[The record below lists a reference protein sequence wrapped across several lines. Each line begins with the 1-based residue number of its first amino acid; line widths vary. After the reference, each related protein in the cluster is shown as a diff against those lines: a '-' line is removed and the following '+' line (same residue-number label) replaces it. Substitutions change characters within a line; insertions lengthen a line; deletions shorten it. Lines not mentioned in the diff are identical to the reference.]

1 MSAPA
6 TLSPLERPTPVR
18 PVLVM
23 LGGVTLGAYLLL
35 GGLALA
41 DRAHGRWGL
50 VLVPLAVACF
60 ALAAREAYVL
70 SRRRA

>member
-1 MSAPA
+1 MS
-6 TLSPLERPTPVR
+6 TLSPHERPTPVR

-23 LGGVTLGAYLLL
+23 VGAVTLGAYLLL

-50 VLVPLAVACF
+50 ALVPLAVVCF
-60 ALAAREAYVL
+60 ALAGWEAYAL
-70 SRRRA
+70 LRRRS

>member
-1 MSAPA
+1 MSMPS

-18 PVLVM
+18 PVLVAI
-23 LGGVTLGAYLLL
+23 GAVTLGAYLLL

-50 VLVPLAVACF
+50 VLVPFAVACF
-60 ALAAREAYVL
+60 AVAALEAARL
-70 SRRRA
+70 LRRRS